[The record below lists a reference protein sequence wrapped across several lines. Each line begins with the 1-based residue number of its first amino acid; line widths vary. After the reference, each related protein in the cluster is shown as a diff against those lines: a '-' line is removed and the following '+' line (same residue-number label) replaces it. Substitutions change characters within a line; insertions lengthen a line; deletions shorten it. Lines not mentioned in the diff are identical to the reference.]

1 MTSKQP
7 HRHRTCV
14 WWLTPLLG
22 SCALVACATEPPVS
36 GPPMRE
42 SSAPVQAPP
51 GPDSRMYVYPKQGQP
66 EAQVDRDR
74 YECHMWAVK
83 QTGFDPSA
91 AEVPPHQRVV
101 IVREDGPPPGAA
113 VAGGA
118 FAGAAIGA
126 AVSRPREAGSG
137 AIIGA
142 IAGAALGA
150 VASQDQPRRT
160 ERVVETQRSR
170 DIERNAA
177 NYRRAIGACLD
188 ARGYSVR

>member
-1 MTSKQP
+1 MKSLL
-7 HRHRTCV
+7 
-14 WWLTPLLG
+14 WLVSLAG
-22 SCALVACATEPPVS
+22 FFALPACATEPPGGAVS
-36 GPPMRE
+36 HPSGVAE
-42 SSAPVQAPP
+42 APP
-51 GPDSRMYVYPKQGQP
+51 GPDARIYVYPRQGQSD
-66 EAQVDRDR
+66 AQLDRDR
-74 YECHMWAVK
+74 YECHLWAVK
-83 QTGFDPSA
+83 QSGFDPSA

-101 IVREDGPPPGAA
+101 IVREGGPPPGAV
-113 VAGGA
+113 VASGA

-150 VASQDQPRRT
+150 VAAQDSPRRT
-160 ERVVETQRSR
+160 ERVIETQRSR

-188 ARGYSVR
+188 ARNYSVR

>member
-1 MTSKQP
+1 MTAKQLHRP
-7 HRHRTCV
+7 HTHA
-14 WWLTPLLG
+14 WWLTPLLS
-22 SCALVACATEPPVS
+22 SCALAACATEPPMS
-36 GPPMRE
+36 NAPMQGP
-42 SSAPVQAPP
+42 ATAQASP
-51 GPDSRMYVYPKQGQP
+51 GPDSRLYVYPKQGQS

-74 YECHMWAVK
+74 YECHLWAVK
-83 QTGFDPSA
+83 QSGFDPSA

-101 IVREDGPPPGAA
+101 IVRESGPPPGAA

-150 VASQDQPRRT
+150 VAAQDPPRRT
-160 ERVVETQRSR
+160 ERVVESQASR